1 MLDLRTME
9 ANRFAEEQRPADKE
23 KTKAGSTVSRLDLSF
38 SGYEQNCLFHNLG
51 DGTFQEIG
59 SVAGAGR
66 MEDGRGFAV
75 FDFDQ
80 DGDLD
85 IVLRSMPP
93 HSLMLLRNDV
103 GNRRGWLRLKL
114 IGTKS
119 NRDAVGARVKIETPR
134 VQQLRQVSLGEGYL
148 SGQSRVLH
156 FGLDDARAAKVRV
169 TWPSGLVQEI
179 ESLAGNRLWTIE
191 EGGAPK

>member
-1 MLDLRTME
+1 MTRDE
-9 ANRFAEEQRPADKE
+9 
-23 KTKAGSTVSRLDLSF
+23 LSL

-85 IVLRSMPP
+85 ILLRSMPP
-93 HSLMLLRNDV
+93 RSLMLLRNDV
-103 GNRRGWLRLKL
+103 GNQKGWLRLKL

-119 NRDAVGARVKIETPR
+119 NRDAVGAKVRIETPR
-134 VQQLRQVSLGEGYL
+134 GPQIRQVSLGEGYL
-148 SGQSRVLH
+148 SGQSRILH
-156 FGLDDARAAKVRV
+156 FGLDDARAVKVRIV
-169 TWPSGLVQEI
+169 WPSGLVQEI